1 MQQITLAIV
10 DWRNKDI
17 KIFFKQNEK
26 KIAENSISFVDKRI
40 RSVMSALPLTSIVTK
55 GYLLHFAELQMT
67 G

>member
-55 GYLLHFAELQMT
+55 AYLLHFAELQMA

>member
-55 GYLLHFAELQMT
+55 GYLFHFAELQMT